1 MNARNTSDATGEP
14 VDPDLQEQAK
24 PGHGVPSQDPDPKA
38 QVALTPE
45 EAERERGSVAV
56 GGGAMAGAATGAAVG
71 AAVAGPVGVLVGGA
85 IGTVAGALGGE
96 ALGQTLEK
104 EEERKEREDV
114 REDKLGKK

>member
-1 MNARNTSDATGEP
+1 MNARNISDATGEP